1 MEAWIEFIYNDKVIG
16 SYTVRGTFAG
26 EMQATKELLAADYN
40 TTPENIKTRIVD
52 RYRLIYIRYFAII

>member
-26 EMQATKELLAADYN
+26 EMEATKELLAAEHN
-40 TTPENIKTRIVD
+40 TSPENIK
-52 RYRLIYIRYFAII
+52 IRTVIK